1 MTPSKRGT
9 RAKIMFALIDCS
21 NFYASCERVFQPKLM
36 GRPVVVLS
44 NNDGC
49 CIARSDEAKALG
61 IEMGAPLFK
70 IREVVKWHN
79 VHVCSS
85 NFVLYGD
92 MSRRVMD
99 IIQSHIDD
107 VEIYS
112 VDEAFVEFPK
122 NVTAEEAVEWGRD
135 VQAKILQWTGI
146 LTRVGVGQTKTL
158 AKLGNALAKKT
169 RGGVT
174 YVDPT
179 DDRLFQD
186 LPIKTIWGFGHQLE
200 KRLKRYG
207 IHTVGQLLS
216 RHREWVRKVLT
227 VMGERTYYELKG
239 VVCYPLSETIDEDQK
254 SLMVTRSFGTEVRDI
269 DTLKDSLVHYA
280 NNAGAKLRAR
290 RLWTYTVGVYIR
302 SSPFKEGYYS
312 NFTSIELNQPT
323 QDTRILIK
331 KAVEGLEKI
340 YKPNIGYKK
349 SGLMLG
355 HLTESGETSQFG
367 LLDME
372 QGVVDHQRGEG
383 IEKSSEALY
392 RAVDT
397 LNRRYG
403 RYTLTIGGLPKK
415 TDQWQG
421 ARNHTSQRY
430 TTRWTELL
438 EV

>member
-1 MTPSKRGT
+1 MTPSKRRT
-9 RAKIMFALIDCS
+9 KAKIMFALIDCA

-36 GRPVVVLS
+36 GRPIVVLS

-49 CIARSDEAKALG
+49 VIARSDEAKALG

-85 NFVLYGD
+85 NFALYGD

-122 NVTAEEAVEWGRD
+122 NVTAAEAVEWGRD
-135 VQAKILQWTGI
+135 IRYKILQWTGI
-146 LTRVGVGQTKTL
+146 QTRVGIGATKTL
-158 AKLGNALAKKT
+158 AKLGNVLAKKST
-169 RGGVT
+169 PGVI
-174 YVDPT
+174 YVDPQ
-179 DDRLFQD
+179 DERLFEA

-200 KRLKRYG
+200 TRLKRYG
-207 IHTVGQLLS
+207 MHTVGQLLC

-227 VMGERTYYELKG
+227 VQGERTYYELKG
-239 VVCYPLSETIDEDQK
+239 VVCFPLSEPIDENQK

-269 DTLKDSLVHYA
+269 NVLKDSLVHYA
-280 NNAGAKLRAR
+280 NNAGAKLRGR
-290 RLWTYTVGVYIR
+290 GLWAYNVGVYIR

-323 QDTRILIK
+323 QDTRELIAVAY
-331 KAVEGLEKI
+331 KALGHI
-340 YKPNIGYKK
+340 YRPGIGYKK

-355 HLTESGETSQFG
+355 HLTNTGERRQFG

-372 QGVVDHQRGEG
+372 QGVVAKALEG
-383 IEKSSEALY
+383 VGRSSEVLHK
-392 RAVDT
+392 AVDT
-397 LNRRYG
+397 LNQRYG

-415 TDQWQG
+415 TARWLG

>member
-1 MTPSKRGT
+1 
-9 RAKIMFALIDCS
+9 MFALIDCA
-21 NFYASCERVFQPKLM
+21 NFYASCEREFQPKLI
-36 GRPVVVLS
+36 GRPIVVLS

-49 CIARSDEAKALG
+49 VIARSDEATALG
-61 IEMGAPLFK
+61 IEMGIPLFK

-85 NFVLYGD
+85 NFALYGD

-99 IIQSHIDD
+99 IIQSLIDD

-146 LTRVGVGQTKTL
+146 MTRVGVGQTKTL

-169 RGGVT
+169 RGGVV
-174 YVDPT
+174 YVDPR
-179 DDRLFQD
+179 DDHLFKD
-186 LPIKTIWGFGHQLE
+186 LPINAIWGFGHQLE

-207 IHTVGQLLS
+207 IHTVGQLLG

-239 VVCYPLSETIDEDQK
+239 VVCYPLSEPIDEQQK

-269 DTLKDSLVHYA
+269 DTLKESLVHYA

-290 RLWTYTVGVYIR
+290 GLWAYNVGVYIR

-323 QDTRILIK
+323 QDTRVLIA
-331 KAVEGLEKI
+331 KAIEGLETI

-355 HLTESGETSQFG
+355 ELTHTGEVAQYD
-367 LLDME
+367 LLSEKDE
-372 QGVVDHQRGEG
+372 CEGQGARP
-383 IEKSSEALY
+383 SECLLTAID
-392 RAVDT
+392 R
-397 LNRRYG
+397 LNQKYG
-403 RYTLTIGGLPKK
+403 RHTVMIGGVPQ
-415 TDQWQG
+415 TTTRWQG
-421 ARNHTSQRY
+421 NRNHTSQRF

-438 EV
+438 KV